1 MPNDFIVV
9 FDISDVGYK
18 ALPFVAFGLLFVLL
32 GVLMFVF
39 PNALPF
45 RGPRLLKK
53 PFKYLFLGF
62 SVLWTTLAF
71 SSTYKQYRLAKN
83 AATEHHFKVVEGLV
97 RDFKPMPYSGHSM
110 ERFCVEEACFEYSD
124 YVVTSGFNNTASH
137 GGPIR
142 DGLPV
147 RVSYIG
153 NTIIRL
159 EVAKST
165 P

>member
-9 FDISDVGYK
+9 FDILDVGHRPH
-18 ALPFVAFGLLFVLL
+18 PFLAVGLLFVLL
-32 GVLMFVF
+32 GVLRFVF

-45 RGPRLLKK
+45 REPRLLKK
-53 PFKYLFLGF
+53 TSKYFFLGF
-62 SVLWTTLAF
+62 SVLWTTLVF
-71 SSTYKQYRLAKN
+71 SITYNQYRLAKN
-83 AATEHHFKVVEGLV
+83 AAIEHDFEVVEGLV
-97 RDFKPMPYSGHSM
+97 RDFKPMPSSGHSM